1 MVTEQEKQLNQQQAA
16 IQHLVGRIATLVGT
30 SVVTN
35 DNNIQVTVVVSKGL
49 WSSLQALV
57 SDDAGALTMTPDVF
71 QRILEECDLILEARA
86 AREQAEESQPIE
98 DDPACPRC
106 GCRLGDKDYCPHC
119 ANLKEVEET

>member
-1 MVTEQEKQLNQQQAA
+1 MVTEKEKQLNQQQVA

-71 QRILEECDLILEARA
+71 QRILEECDLILEAKA
-86 AREQAEESQPIE
+86 SKEQAEAPSELVEPDGE
-98 DDPACPRC
+98 GPRPLPW
-106 GCRLGDKDYCPHC
+106 GK
-119 ANLKEVEET
+119 VTQ